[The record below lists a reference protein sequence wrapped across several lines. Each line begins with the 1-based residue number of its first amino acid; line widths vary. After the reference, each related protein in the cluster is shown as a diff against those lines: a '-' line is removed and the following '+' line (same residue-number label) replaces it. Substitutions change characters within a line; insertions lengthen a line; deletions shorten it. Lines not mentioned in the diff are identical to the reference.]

1 METNDILGAVFDK
14 TKDLLIL
21 FIGVVLDCI
30 ESAFD
35 CMTYRKGKNLLPV
48 LLVVVSFLPISLL
61 SEILELGFIHWQ
73 DALVA
78 SIFMTIIY
86 AINNITKAQVEN
98 SIIFAREEASVI
110 KEKVKRKVGK
120 NHAEQ

>member
-1 METNDILGAVFDK
+1 
-14 TKDLLIL
+14 
-21 FIGVVLDCI
+21 
-30 ESAFD
+30 
-35 CMTYRKGKNLLPV
+35 
-48 LLVVVSFLPISLL
+48 
-61 SEILELGFIHWQ
+61 
-73 DALVA
+73 
-78 SIFMTIIY
+78 MTIIY